1 MNQPEKP
8 QLTLQMTKA
17 MYHDKKLKQM
27 LANPNLQKL
36 IAEIVD
42 CADDHLKEQKL
53 QDAYMIPIFREFKA
67 QLEQVLEQNKP
78 FRPYYLEQE

>member
-42 CADDHLKEQKL
+42 CADDRLKEQKL